1 MKRSPQA
8 ILLVLSGTGLLHIS
22 LLTDLY
28 LRYVKDWTRPTLI
41 ASGVLLLL
49 LGVADAWSHR
59 GPGPSRDEGER
70 GAHEDHDGHRHDHSG
85 VPRAAWLLL
94 LPALSMLFYA
104 PPALGAYTASRQASK
119 PIAVQ
124 QDDFEPL
131 PALSPLPLTLGDF
144 TSRVR
149 QDRTGRQGTQ
159 RPDDRVRHARRTGRG
174 LGPDPAPDQLLLGG
188 RPGGQSTDLRGETP
202 PADTWVTVVGTWHA
216 DGTLGTGSAA
226 IALDARTVSEVDR
239 PTDWYRDALP
249 LPLPADGGPVLSLT
263 VTGGQVERGPT
274 IRGEAVDAVVGVR
287 SPVART
293 GWRSGV
299 CRRSCPAR
307 TGGTSDGRQR
317 APRDHSEVILPTR
330 HAYDFLES
338 VHNRP

>member
-28 LRYVKDWTRPTLI
+28 LRYVKDWMRPTLI

-59 GPGPSRDEGER
+59 GPGPSRDEGEGER

-85 VPRAAWLLL
+85 APRAAWLLL

-104 PPALGAYTASRQASK
+104 PPSLGAYTASRQASK

-149 QDRTGRQGTQ
+149 QDPGQAVKGRSVQMTGFVT
-159 RPDDRVRHARRTGRG
+159 PVGRG
-174 LGPDPAPDQLLLGG
+174 EGWDLTRLLINCCSADAQAVKVRIYG
-188 RPGGQSTDLRGETP
+188 GETP
-202 PADTWVTVVGTWHA
+202 PADAWVTVVGTWHA

-226 IALDARTVSEVDR
+226 VALDARTVSEVDR

-249 LPLPADGGPVLSLT
+249 LPLP
-263 VTGGQVERGPT
+263 R
-274 IRGEAVDAVVGVR
+274 
-287 SPVART
+287 
-293 GWRSGV
+293 
-299 CRRSCPAR
+299 
-307 TGGTSDGRQR
+307 
-317 APRDHSEVILPTR
+317 
-330 HAYDFLES
+330 
-338 VHNRP
+338 